1 MTAEEDT
8 DRLDPG
14 LIKLGGVVVLG
25 AVTSMLDITIV
36 NVAMAGLARQFGA
49 SISTIQW
56 VGTGY
61 LLAMAMVIPLTGWS
75 VERFGAKT
83 VWLFS
88 LAVFLSGSLLCGAA
102 WSVESL
108 IVFRVLQGVGGGMI
122 LPVGQ
127 TILAQAA
134 GPRRLGRVMS
144 VVSLPAQLAPIIGP
158 LIGGVIIDNVSWH
171 WIFWINAPICTT
183 AIVLAWW
190 TVPASTPQPA
200 QKLDLAGLAL
210 LSPAV
215 TAIIFGLSEKSTPT
229 VITGAVLLGGFIA
242 HALRTERVPLIDV
255 RLFRN
260 RSFALSSVLLFLA
273 RVSIFGA
280 MLLMPLYYQQVQG
293 HSALVTGLLMAP
305 QGIGT
310 MLALALVGRLTDR
323 VGTRPL
329 ALAGLAVTVLSM
341 LAFTRLRADT
351 GELVLAGALL
361 IWGIGLATAAVPI
374 TTSAYR
380 SLEHVQIPRA
390 TSAITIVQSVGGS
403 LGTALLAVILQHR
416 LLVDPSTAFGATFWW
431 AAGFGVLSFAVA
443 LALPRKEKVI

>member
-1 MTAEEDT
+1 MVAEENT
-8 DRLDPG
+8 DGVDAAL
-14 LIKLGGVVVLG
+14 LKLSAVVVLG
-25 AVTSMLDITIV
+25 AITSMLDITIV
-36 NVAMAGLARQFGA
+36 NVAMTGLTRQFNVPV
-49 SISTIQW
+49 STIQW

-61 LLAMAMVIPLTGWS
+61 LLALAMVIPLTGWS

-83 VWLFS
+83 MWLFS
-88 LAVFLSGSLLCGAA
+88 LTVFLSGSLLCGAA

-122 LPVGQ
+122 LPLGQ

-144 VVSLPAQLAPIIGP
+144 VVSLPAQLAPIVGP
-158 LIGGVIIDNVSWH
+158 LIGGVIIDDVSWR
-171 WIFWINAPICTT
+171 WIFWINAPICAT
-183 AIVLAWW
+183 AIVLAWR

-215 TAIIFGLSEKSTPT
+215 ASIIFGLAQKSIPA
-229 VITGAVLLGGFIA
+229 VIAGAVLLGGFIA
-242 HALRTERVPLIDV
+242 HALHTEVVPLIDL

-323 VGTRPL
+323 VGPRPL
-329 ALAGLAVTVLSM
+329 ALAGLAVTVLGM
-341 LAFTRLRADT
+341 LVFTRLRADT
-351 GELVLAGALL
+351 GELLLAGALL
-361 IWGIGLATAAVPI
+361 VWGIGLATAAVPI

-380 SLEHVQIPRA
+380 GLEHVEIPRA
-390 TSAITIVQSVGGS
+390 TSAITIVQSIGGS

-443 LALPRKEKVI
+443 LALPRKDNVT